1 MHELHISLLSAV
13 SAALIVIWLGARCGK
28 VRSTEKIGMG
38 DGGNDRLLRRMRAQA
53 NFTEYAPFALVLILV
68 LDMAGQGGTALAVSA
83 FAFMLGRVFHA
94 IGMDS
99 DASKGRMVGMILT
112 MPILLGWS
120 IAAGLAAFGAI

>member
-1 MHELHISLLSAV
+1 MHEMHISLLYAAI
-13 SAALIVIWLGARCGK
+13 AALIAFWLSMRCGK
-28 VRSTEKIGMG
+28 VRMAEKISMG
-38 DGGNDRLLRRMRAQA
+38 DGGNDALLRRMRAQA
-53 NFTEYAPFALVLILV
+53 NFTEYTPFALVLIVV

-120 IAAGLAAFGAI
+120 IAAGLAAFGVI